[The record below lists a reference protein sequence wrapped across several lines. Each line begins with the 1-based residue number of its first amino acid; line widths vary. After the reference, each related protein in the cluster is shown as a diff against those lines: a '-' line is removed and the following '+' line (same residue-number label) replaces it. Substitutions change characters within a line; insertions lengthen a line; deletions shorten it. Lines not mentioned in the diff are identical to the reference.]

1 MEPIEI
7 LMSVCGGL
15 VTIVVGWTTW
25 TIRNLLGRVNHL
37 ERACISYDQMEKY
50 VELKQAPL
58 YVLLERMADDI
69 HQLRRLMEKQ
79 YEQEKQNPRS

>member
-1 MEPIEI
+1 M
-7 LMSVCGGL
+7 
-15 VTIVVGWTTW
+15 
-25 TIRNLLGRVNHL
+25 